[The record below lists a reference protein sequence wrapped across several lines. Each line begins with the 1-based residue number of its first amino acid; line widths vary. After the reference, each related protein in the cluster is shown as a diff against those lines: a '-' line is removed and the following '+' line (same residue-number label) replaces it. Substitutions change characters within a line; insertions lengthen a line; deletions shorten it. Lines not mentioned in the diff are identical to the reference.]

1 MIRNKSESEHFVQI
15 LVASFVSI
23 IIIFIILNPY
33 VIHPKGA
40 NAWFQVFITNI
51 ESNDS
56 NHGIFGDLSLLFKI
70 KNAIELFYVPMV
82 LFIVLLLLSLIAL
95 YKEWKS
101 KKLRLSGMAAAYIL
115 PNIIYLLFFVNKAW
129 NHYFLPVFMMSPLIF
144 SFGIQLLRD
153 RYSLNIIWLRA
164 TFILLVVTQIVA
176 FSPTL
181 KDLIELRMNGGA
193 ISADSLNRYQPQIV
207 YESDERDKE
216 NEVYELIKEDV
227 KYDSIF
233 LKSPYLPFPFRD
245 SELSYGQ
252 VRVIFGPLSPT
263 SFERKVS
270 RSGIIQKE
278 ASHILIRKD
287 DIYFDENKIQMMVEY
302 DAYKIA
308 EKTIQQWILGIGRY
322 RLIKQSSC
330 CYLFE
335 KNEEVR
341 L

>member
-1 MIRNKSESEHFVQI
+1 
-15 LVASFVSI
+15 
-23 IIIFIILNPY
+23 
-33 VIHPKGA
+33 
-40 NAWFQVFITNI
+40 
-51 ESNDS
+51 
-56 NHGIFGDLSLLFKI
+56 
-70 KNAIELFYVPMV
+70 MV
-82 LFIVLLLLSLIAL
+82 LLIVLLLLSLIAL
-95 YKEWKS
+95 HKEWKS
-101 KKLRLSGMAAAYIL
+101 KQLRLSGMAAAYIL

-164 TFILLVVTQIVA
+164 TFIMLVATQVVV
-176 FSPTL
+176 FSPLL

-193 ISADSLNRYQPQIV
+193 ISADSFNRYQPQIV

-227 KYDSIF
+227 KHDSIF
-233 LKSPYLPFPFRD
+233 LKSPYLPFPFRN

-252 VRVIFGPLSPT
+252 VRVIWGPLSPT

-308 EKTIQQWILGIGRY
+308 EKTIQQWILGKGRY

-341 L
+341 P

>member
-1 MIRNKSESEHFVQI
+1 
-15 LVASFVSI
+15 
-23 IIIFIILNPY
+23 
-33 VIHPKGA
+33 
-40 NAWFQVFITNI
+40 
-51 ESNDS
+51 
-56 NHGIFGDLSLLFKI
+56 
-70 KNAIELFYVPMV
+70 
-82 LFIVLLLLSLIAL
+82 
-95 YKEWKS
+95 
-101 KKLRLSGMAAAYIL
+101 MA
-115 PNIIYLLFFVNKAW
+115 
-129 NHYFLPVFMMSPLIF
+129 PLIF
-144 SFGIQLLRD
+144 SFGINLLRD
-153 RYSLNIIWLRA
+153 RFSLNLISLRA

-176 FSPTL
+176 FSPAL

-227 KYDSIF
+227 KHDSIF
-233 LKSPYLPFPFRD
+233 LKSPYLPFPYRD

-287 DIYFDENKIQMMVEY
+287 DIYFDENKIQTMVEY
-302 DAYKIA
+302 DAYKIS
-308 EKTIQQWILGIGRY
+308 EKTIQQWILGEGQY
-322 RLIKQSSC
+322 SLIKQSSC

-335 KNEEVR
+335 KNK
-341 L
+341 